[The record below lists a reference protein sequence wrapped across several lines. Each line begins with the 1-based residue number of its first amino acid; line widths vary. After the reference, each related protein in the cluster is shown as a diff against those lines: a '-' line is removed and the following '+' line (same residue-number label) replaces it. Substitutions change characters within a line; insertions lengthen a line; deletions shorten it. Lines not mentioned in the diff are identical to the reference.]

1 MQLNHNCASIRYGN
15 LPHKC
20 QEICL
25 GCAAECWDQFPAVQR
40 SAEPSGSEPRWIR
53 ERKCPTAVGKWR
65 SGLVTGQTIPCGGGR
80 LLTYPAKR
88 CVYNKYWVK
97 AWVSKYSCKQEVVV
111 LQTIGKC
118 WCANINTHKKT
129 FSVKRACNLC
139 TAAHR
144 SVAKS
149 WWKRAQLTQQF
160 IWQSI
165 GLASGLECYV
175 AFTSYGFGA
184 S

>member
-1 MQLNHNCASIRYGN
+1 MRCWMLRPIPCCS
-15 LPHKC
+15 K
-20 QEICL
+20 ICRTF
-25 GCAAECWDQFPAVQR
+25 WKWKW
-40 SAEPSGSEPRWIR
+40 SGSEPRWIH

-118 WCANINTHKKT
+118 WCANINTHKKLFNKT
-129 FSVKRACNLC
+129 CFKSW
-139 TAAHR
+139 HR
-144 SVAKS
+144 SAQVSCKELMETS
-149 WWKRAQLTQQF
+149 TQLTQQF
-160 IWQSI
+160 WQSE
-165 GLASGLECYV
+165 GLAMGLKCYV
-175 AFTSYGFGA
+175 ALKSYGFRA
-184 S
+184 STILSEELNPL